1 MAKLLYQGH
10 ASLRITT
17 SKGKIVYIDPYAG
30 EGYDKPADMVL
41 ITHEHYD
48 HNGIHLIH
56 LKDTAVVIRSKDA
69 LQNGIYY
76 DFDYY
81 GVHVQA
87 TPACN
92 KNHDI
97 HECVG
102 YLLEVDGVKIY
113 VAGDTDYV
121 PYMEQLAK
129 QQIDYALLP
138 IDGIFNMGPEEA
150 TRCAEIIH
158 PTHLIPYHMHPG
170 MDFDIR
176 QDMKVH
182 YGGAM
187 LVRPGDEIE
196 LVPSK

>member
-17 SKGKIVYIDPYAG
+17 SKGKIIYIDPYAG

-56 LKDTAVVIRSKDA
+56 LKDTTVVIRSKDA

-102 YLLEVDGVKIY
+102 YLLEVDGVKIS

-121 PYMEQLAK
+121 P
-129 QQIDYALLP
+129 
-138 IDGIFNMGPEEA
+138 
-150 TRCAEIIH
+150 
-158 PTHLIPYHMHPG
+158 
-170 MDFDIR
+170 
-176 QDMKVH
+176 
-182 YGGAM
+182 
-187 LVRPGDEIE
+187 
-196 LVPSK
+196 

>member
-56 LKDTAVVIRSKDA
+56 LKDTTVVIRSKDA

-81 GVHVQA
+81 
-87 TPACN
+87 
-92 KNHDI
+92 
-97 HECVG
+97 
-102 YLLEVDGVKIY
+102 
-113 VAGDTDYV
+113 
-121 PYMEQLAK
+121 
-129 QQIDYALLP
+129 
-138 IDGIFNMGPEEA
+138 
-150 TRCAEIIH
+150 
-158 PTHLIPYHMHPG
+158 
-170 MDFDIR
+170 
-176 QDMKVH
+176 
-182 YGGAM
+182 
-187 LVRPGDEIE
+187 
-196 LVPSK
+196 